1 MSYPD
6 SASVAETIPNVR
18 RASYLED
25 FLQAIRSEVG
35 TKHITQDSD
44 LHEAIATGIVKYCD
58 ANGVR
63 AVVLNAGH
71 LAFAIL
77 SEVNAQLETDAS
89 RHAPA
94 SLGIPLDGRRARS
107 RFLPR

>member
-1 MSYPD
+1 
-6 SASVAETIPNVR
+6 VAETIPNVR

-58 ANGVR
+58 VNGVR
-63 AVVLNAGH
+63 GNDGAVVLNAGH

-77 SEVNAQLETDAS
+77 SEVNAQLETNAS

>member
-1 MSYPD
+1 
-6 SASVAETIPNVR
+6 VAETIPNVR

-58 ANGVR
+58 GVR
-63 AVVLNAGH
+63 GNDGAVVLNAGH